1 MKPIKSYLIICFL
14 AVILFLV
21 IRLQGLPGQVPEVP
35 FSAKVTIRDQTI
47 IVEIAASVETQA
59 KGLSG
64 RQTLEENKGMLFV
77 FEQTGQHSFWMKEM
91 KFPLD
96 IVWIKDG
103 ETCPPSTGAEG
114 DCGRVVD
121 MVTNA
126 PVPEEDRILKYIP
139 EKEANYV
146 LEVNAGLVD
155 RYGWQIGDE
164 VVIEFD
170 KQ

>member
-1 MKPIKSYLIICFL
+1 
-14 AVILFLV
+14 
-21 IRLQGLPGQVPEVP
+21 
-35 FSAKVTIRDQTI
+35 VTIRGQTI

-77 FEQTGQHSFWMKEM
+77 FEQASQHSFWMQGM

-96 IVWIKDG
+96 IVWIKDDG
-103 ETCPPSTGAEG
+103 I
-114 DCGRVVD
+114 VD
-121 MVTNA
+121 MVTNT

-146 LEVNAGLVD
+146 LEVNAGLID
-155 RYGWQIGDE
+155 KYGWQIGDE
-164 VVIEFD
+164 IAIEFD